1 MTGIIKKLAGQ
12 TALYGLSSI
21 LPRFLNYGLVPLHTK
36 MFIPYQYGIITE
48 MYAYVAFLVVLLTY
62 GMETAYF
69 RFTNKEGNEELVVF
83 GTILRSITTTGF
95 IFIASA
101 IFFQQGIAEWL
112 RYPNHSEYVAW
123 FAVIIGFDAISA
135 IPLARLRH
143 QNKPLKFAIINISS
157 VFVNVGLNF
166 FFLGYCMANYK
177 AGNTN
182 ILIDTLYNPE
192 IGVGYVFISNL
203 AASIF
208 RILMSIPTFYGVK
221 LTFNLSL
228 LKKLLIYGSPL
239 LIAGLAGIAN
249 ETLDRI
255 LLKRILD
262 DSIGELEAMS
272 QLGIYGACYKLSII
286 ITLFIQAFRY
296 AAEPFFFAQAKNKN
310 APEVYANVMNY
321 FVAVCGLIFL
331 GVTLYLDIIKYFIP
345 NTDYWEGLKVV
356 PILLLANICLG
367 IYFNQSIWYKMTDK
381 TKYGAYIAIGGAVI
395 TIGLNLLLIPTMGY
409 MGSAWTTLVVY
420 ALMVISSYFLGQ
432 KHFPVPYNLT
442 KIGSY
447 LGTALILFFGGTWL
461 QNEYGFEYLIATVAI
476 LLFVG
481 MVYWSEVKMTK
492 TTITN
497 ES

>member
-1 MTGIIKKLAGQ
+1 LAEIIKKLAGQ

-21 LPRFLNYGLVPLHTK
+21 LPRFLNYALVPLHTAL
-36 MFIPYQYGIITE
+36 YSTNQYGIITE
-48 MYAYVAFLVVLLTY
+48 MYAYVAFLVILLTY

-69 RFTNKEGNEELVVF
+69 RFTNKEGSEESLVF
-83 GTILRSITTTGF
+83 GTIIRSIATTSL
-95 IFIASA
+95 IFIATA
-101 IFFQQGIAEWL
+101 IFFQQGIADWL
-112 RYPNHSEYVAW
+112 KYPNHSEYVVW
-123 FAVIIGFDAISA
+123 FAIIIGLDAISA

-143 QNKPLKFAIINISS
+143 QNKPLRFASINLSS
-157 VFVNVGLNF
+157 VVVNVALNF
-166 FFLGYCMANYK
+166 FFLGYCMTSYQ
-177 AGNTN
+177 AGETN
-182 ILIDTLYNPE
+182 FIIDALYNPE

-203 AASIF
+203 AASVF
-208 RILMSIPTFYGVK
+208 KILMSLPTFYGIK

-239 LIAGLAGIAN
+239 LIAGLAGIVN

-255 LLKRILD
+255 LLKYLLFD
-262 DSIGELEAMS
+262 TLGELEAMS

-296 AAEPFFFAQAKNKN
+296 AAEPFFFAQAKNKD

-331 GVTLYLDIIKYFIP
+331 GVTLYLDIIKFFIP
-345 NTDYWEGLKVV
+345 NPEYWVGLKVI

-381 TKYGAYIAIGGAVI
+381 TKYGAYIANGGAII
-395 TIGLNLLLIPTMGY
+395 TIVLNVILIPILGY

-420 ALMVISSYFLGQ
+420 ALMVISSYLLGQ
-432 KHFPVPYNLT
+432 RHFPVPYNL
-442 KIGSY
+442 KKVGSY
-447 LGTALILFFGGTWL
+447 LALALVLFYLGTWM
-461 QNEYGFEYLIATVAI
+461 QNEYGFQYLIATFAV

-481 MVYWSEVKMTK
+481 FVYWSEIKMTK
-492 TTITN
+492 TITN